1 MIKKG
6 YKDMKF
12 NFKVYK
18 AKQGNADAAYLP
30 ASKKTLVYE
39 TTIVADN
46 GNAAWKALYEQIDIK
61 RRWQVVR
68 TVIV

>member
-1 MIKKG
+1 
-6 YKDMKF
+6 MKF

-30 ASKKTLVYE
+30 TAKKMLVYE
-39 TTIVADN
+39 TNIEANN
-46 GNAAWKALYEQIDIK
+46 GNEAFKALYEQIDIK

-68 TVIV
+68 TVIE

>member
-1 MIKKG
+1 MV
-6 YKDMKF
+6 F

-30 ASKKTLVYE
+30 ATKKELVYE
-39 TTIVADN
+39 ANIEADN
-46 GNAAWKALYEQIDIK
+46 GNAAYRILYEQINIK

-68 TVIV
+68 TVIA

>member
-1 MIKKG
+1 MT
-6 YKDMKF
+6 F

-30 ASKKTLVYE
+30 AAKKTLVYE
-39 TTIVADN
+39 TTIVAEN
-46 GNAAWKALYEQIDIK
+46 GNAAFKALYEQIDIK

-68 TVIV
+68 TVIE